1 MRADVLQTVALCS
14 YGNSFLAGLEGDTPL
29 ELVGH
34 NRAFRGVEEI
44 LFERIPQSYKNA
56 NPIPVAGGT
65 APWLRRLQHEGIERL
80 ELRLT
85 KCSLDVAKSGPW
97 GITTDGDIGLELW
110 QPSAKARMVT
120 YGDPLIWR
128 ARLTAERVQR
138 WTLGPHLDLD
148 NACGMLHK
156 SLAEADSF
164 AQEFGSPEIKN
175 ILHKASQCLA
185 GDGDE
190 ASAFPDLLPTHMP
203 RELRRIVSAAVTS
216 KLVISSGTW
225 NRENLAKLG
234 AISRFDTL
242 SQLVWK
248 CSMTALEAGVNAWR
262 PSAAELRKAG

>member
-14 YGNSFLAGLEGDTPL
+14 HGNSFLAGLEGDTPI

-65 APWLRRLQHEGIERL
+65 GPWLRRLLHEGIERL

-120 YGDPLIWR
+120 YGEPLIWR
-128 ARLTAERVQR
+128 AKFTAERIQR
-138 WTLGPHLDLD
+138 WTLGPHLELES
-148 NACGMLHK
+148 ACALLRK

-164 AQEFGSPEIKN
+164 AQEFGSPEIRS
-175 ILHKASQCLA
+175 ILMKASQCLA
-185 GDGDE
+185 GECGE
-190 ASAFPDLLPTHMP
+190 ANAFPDLLPIQMP
-203 RELRRIVSAAVTS
+203 GEARRIVSAAVTS
-216 KLVISSGTW
+216 MLVISSGTW

-248 CSMTALEAGVNAWR
+248 CSMSAFEASVNSWR
-262 PSAAELRKAG
+262 PNAAELRKAG